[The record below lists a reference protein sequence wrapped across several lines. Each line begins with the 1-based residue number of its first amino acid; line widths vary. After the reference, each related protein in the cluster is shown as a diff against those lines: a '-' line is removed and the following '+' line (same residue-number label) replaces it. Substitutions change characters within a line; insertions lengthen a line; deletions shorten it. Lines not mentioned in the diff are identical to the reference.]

1 MASMKKFNTWLSILL
16 ELAMLAAFGYWGFR
30 TGGSLGLKLLLG
42 IGVPLVAFVLWGLL
56 LSPAGGGQRISS
68 TVGVIVSVGLFYL
81 AVLAL
86 YQAKQPVLATAMLV
100 AVSLN
105 RALAVVWKQ

>member
-1 MASMKKFNTWLSILL
+1 MSSLKKLNAGFSVVL
-16 ELAMLAAFGYWGFR
+16 ELAMLVVFGYWGFR
-30 TGGSLGLKLLLG
+30 TGGSLWLKLLLG
-42 IGVPLVAFVLWGLL
+42 IGVPLAAFILWGLL

-68 TVGVIVSVGLFYL
+68 TVGVLVSVGLFYL

-86 YQAKQPVLATAMLV
+86 YLVKQPVLATAMLV

-105 RALAVVWKQ
+105 RTLAVVWKQ